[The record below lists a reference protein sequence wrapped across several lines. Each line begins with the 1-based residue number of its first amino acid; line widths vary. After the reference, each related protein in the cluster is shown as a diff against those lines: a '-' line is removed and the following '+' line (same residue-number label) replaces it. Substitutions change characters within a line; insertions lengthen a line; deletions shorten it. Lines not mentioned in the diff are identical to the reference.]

1 MLASLSKNTAFAS
14 ELPMKRI
21 QPLLL
26 VLLGLLGSGNPVPA
40 QAGRVKEPVTTP
52 IAGETSKHEKTPNA
66 NDARTAEQLHA
77 DANTYV
83 QKKFA
88 DFEKRGMPY
97 DSRLE
102 EKIKQEQRE
111 VAARYATTLAARQLE
126 GKDVYLLGLLYN
138 LAGNY
143 DGALE
148 AMRRFLAENPT
159 AAGEPAQDARAVV
172 IIQAAKKGLLPEAET
187 RLAEYVK
194 NEPQPVDDRYLLE
207 DWMVSGYFKNKDYER
222 ALPHA
227 QEMLKAARATKKRF
241 SQRDKML
248 SDAVVL
254 LSEAQLQ
261 MKQKDA
267 AIASVQGLRSLS
279 LQVPSANL
287 YKLAIRRLLQIDPNV
302 DLFKFFDSV
311 GTETSTPPDIVAKEW
326 MDFPPTKLA
335 DLRGRVVLLDFW
347 APWCGPCR
355 VTFPRLQK
363 WHATYKDK
371 GLVILG
377 MTDFYGRVEGKQLT
391 PAQELDYLR
400 GFKKRFGLPYG
411 FGIAESED
419 NDRNYGISGI
429 PTTFLLDRRGAV
441 RFIGIGAGDLEAA
454 ALNKMIKKL
463 IEEPAPSAS
472 ASVVQ

>member
-1 MLASLSKNTAFAS
+1 
-14 ELPMKRI
+14 MKRSPFFFLALI
-21 QPLLL
+21 YSLLM
-26 VLLGLLGSGNPVPA
+26 GQNGFA
-40 QAGRVKEPVTTP
+40 QSGRVKEPLTPP
-52 IAGETSKHEKTPNA
+52 IAGETSKPLDEKTSDA
-66 NDARTAEQLHA
+66 NDARTSEQLHA
-77 DANTYV
+77 DANTYAK
-83 QKKFA
+83 KKFA

-97 DSRLE
+97 DARLE

-111 VAARYATTLAARQLE
+111 VAARYATTLAARKLD
-126 GKDVYLLGLLYN
+126 GKDVYFLGLLYN
-138 LAGNY
+138 LAGNF

-148 AMRRFLAENPT
+148 AMRRFLAENPKAT
-159 AAGEPAQDARAVV
+159 GEPIQDARAVV
-172 IIQAAKKGLLPEAET
+172 IIQAAKKGLLPEAESQ
-187 RLAEYVK
+187 LAEYVK
-194 NEPQPVDDRYLLE
+194 NEPQPVDDRYVLE

-227 QEMLKAARATKKRF
+227 QEMLKAARATKKTF

-254 LSEAQLQ
+254 VSESHLK

-287 YKLAIRRLLQIDPNV
+287 YKLAVRRLLQIDPNI
-302 DLFKFFDSV
+302 DLFKFFDSL
-311 GTETSTPPDIVAKEW
+311 GTEASVPPDIVAKEW
-326 MDFPPTKLA
+326 MGLPPTKLA

-363 WHATYKDK
+363 WHETYKDK
-371 GLVILG
+371 GLIILG
-377 MTDFYGRVEGKQLT
+377 MTDFYGNVEGKRLT

-411 FGIAESED
+411 FGIADSSQ

-441 RFIGIGAGDLEAA
+441 RFISVGSSDLEAS

-463 IEEPAPSAS
+463 IEEPTPSAN
-472 ASVVQ
+472 AAVGQ

>member
-1 MLASLSKNTAFAS
+1 
-14 ELPMKRI
+14 MKRSPFFFALI
-21 QPLLL
+21 SSLLL
-26 VLLGLLGSGNPVPA
+26 LQTGFA
-40 QAGRVKEPVTTP
+40 QSGRVKEPVPTT
-52 IAGETSKHEKTPNA
+52 IAGETSKPLDQKTPDA

-77 DANTYV
+77 DANTYAA
-83 QKKFA
+83 KKFA

-97 DSRLE
+97 DARLE

-111 VAARYATTLAARQLE
+111 VAARYATTLAARKLA
-126 GKDVYLLGLLYN
+126 GKDVYFLGLLYN
-138 LAGNY
+138 LAGNF

-148 AMRRFLAENPT
+148 AMRRFLAENPKAT
-159 AAGEPAQDARAVV
+159 GEPAQDARAVV
-172 IIQAAKKGLLPEAET
+172 IIQAAKKGLLPEAESH
-187 RLAEYVK
+187 LAEYVK
-194 NEPQPVDDRYLLE
+194 NEPQPADDHYVLE
-207 DWMVSGYFKNKDYER
+207 DWIVSGYFKNKDYEH

-227 QEMLKAARATKKRF
+227 QEMLKLARVTKKSF

-267 AIASVQGLRSLS
+267 AIASVQGLRRLS
-279 LQVPSANL
+279 LQMPSANL
-287 YKLAIRRLLQIDPNV
+287 YKLAVRRLLQIDPNM
-302 DLFKFFDSV
+302 DLFKFFDSL
-311 GTETSTPPDIVAKEW
+311 GTETFLPPDIVAKEW
-326 MDFPPTKLA
+326 MDLPPTKLA

-363 WHATYKDK
+363 WHETYKDK

-377 MTDFYGRVEGKQLT
+377 MTDFYGNVEGKRLT

-400 GFKKRFGLPYG
+400 SFKKRFGLPYG
-411 FGIAESED
+411 FGIADSSH
-419 NDRNYGISGI
+419 NDRNFGISGI

-441 RFIGIGAGDLEAA
+441 RFISVGSSDLEAS

-463 IEEPAPSAS
+463 IEEPAPSA
-472 ASVVQ
+472 AMITAH